1 MGKRLREYVFFLF
14 SSFLCFH
21 GMRKRLRMESLLFGV
36 GKNVLLFGTFV
47 LRLCSFF
54 LFSSF
59 RLFIFSLFFFF
70 FFFFFFGGRK
80 KKKKKKKKRNIFQ
93 KKIQKYSFFLEIFL
107 YFFSEGRKKKVQQKK
122 YKNIFQKKYKNFFFF
137 FFFHPSFFFS
147 LI

>member
-1 MGKRLREYVFFLF
+1 MGNRLREYVFFLF

-70 FFFFFFGGRK
+70 FFFFFFFWGK
-80 KKKKKKKKRNIFQ
+80 KKKKKKKKKKSQKNCQEICKAFQ
-93 KKIQKYSFFLEIFL
+93 KMKIIMLAVYITKCIIDNE
-107 YFFSEGRKKKVQQKK
+107 
-122 YKNIFQKKYKNFFFF
+122 N
-137 FFFHPSFFFS
+137 
-147 LI
+147 